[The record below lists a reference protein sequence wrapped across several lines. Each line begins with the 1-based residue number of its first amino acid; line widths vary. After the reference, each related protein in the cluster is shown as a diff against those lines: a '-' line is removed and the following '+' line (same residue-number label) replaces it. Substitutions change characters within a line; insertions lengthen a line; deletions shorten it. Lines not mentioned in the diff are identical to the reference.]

1 MKKSHYILIIT
12 FLSSSIAFAQ
22 VKINT
27 NGNYS
32 NSSYLIDNALIGNGV
47 ITSNHSFTGDPSQIG
62 FFSDSLGVIGMDSG
76 FVLSTGGVD
85 SIGVLGA
92 DTSFGMVQDY
102 FLSSDLLGGSDPDL
116 LTIANSVPAIIG
128 QTFIVSSTQDVAIL
142 EFDFVPSS
150 DTVKFNYVFAS
161 EEYLVFIN
169 SPYNDV
175 FAFLISGPGITG
187 PYASP
192 VGFPNGAINIAE
204 IPNSNPSLPIT
215 VSTINDTLNSQYY
228 NYDTLGQVCAFN
240 GFTNVF
246 TAKAAVIACATYHIK
261 LAIADGSDGVYDSG
275 VFFEAGSFNAIEPGA
290 PNANITTTDVL
301 CNGDSSGTATICI
314 QGGTAPYTINWN
326 GANPNALYVGTY
338 TVTVTDALGNIGV
351 QSFIINEPTAVSSNI
366 TQPISDL
373 EANAMGGTPNYTYQ
387 WLFASIVVGTNATYT
402 PTQNGDYYVIV
413 IDANGCVDTSL
424 IFTVTNV
431 TSGINEQLNS
441 SLVVYP
447 NPFSKNTTV
456 RLLNENDK
464 LLELSL
470 FDPTGRKVKDLSYYT
485 KDNTITIERES
496 LAKGM
501 YMLVV
506 RTKNHTSKS
515 KLVIN

>member
-12 FLSSSIAFAQ
+12 FLFSSIAFAQ
-22 VKINT
+22 VQINT

-32 NSSYLIDNALIGNGV
+32 NPSYLIDNALIGNGV

-62 FFSDSLGVIGMDSG
+62 FFSDSLGIIGMDSG

-102 FLSSDLLGGSDPDL
+102 FLSSDLLGGSDADL

-192 VGFPNGAINIAE
+192 VRFPNGAINIAE
-204 IPNSNPSLPIT
+204 IPNSIPSLPIT

-290 PNANITTTDVL
+290 PNVNITTTDVL

-351 QSFIINEPTAVSSNI
+351 QNFMINEPTAVSSNI

-387 WLFASIVVGTNATYT
+387 WLFANILVGTNATYT
-402 PTQNGDYYVIV
+402 PTQNGNYYVIV
-413 IDANGCVDTSL
+413 TDANGCVDTSL

-431 TSGINEQLNS
+431 ISGINEQLS
-441 SLVVYP
+441 SNLMVYP
-447 NPFSKNTTV
+447 NPFSQNTTI
-456 RLLNENDK
+456 RLLNKKDE
-464 LLELSL
+464 LLDLSL
-470 FDPTGRKVKDLSYYT
+470 FDSTGKKVKGLNYYT
-485 KDNTITIERES
+485 KDNTITIERGN
-496 LAKGM
+496 LTKGI
-501 YMLVV
+501 YLLVV
-506 RTKNHTSKS
+506 KTRNYTSKS
-515 KLVIN
+515 KLVID

>member
-92 DTSFGMVQDY
+92 DTSFGMAQDY
-102 FLSSDLLGGSDPDL
+102 FLSSDLFGGSDPDL

-228 NYDTLGQVCAFN
+228 NYDTLGHGGKYPLN
-240 GFTNVF
+240 KDKTIEI
-246 TAKAAVIACATYHIK
+246 TRIEKEERDAKAAI
-261 LAIADGSDGVYDSG
+261 
-275 VFFEAGSFNAIEPGA
+275 
-290 PNANITTTDVL
+290 
-301 CNGDSSGTATICI
+301 
-314 QGGTAPYTINWN
+314 
-326 GANPNALYVGTY
+326 
-338 TVTVTDALGNIGV
+338 
-351 QSFIINEPTAVSSNI
+351 
-366 TQPISDL
+366 
-373 EANAMGGTPNYTYQ
+373 
-387 WLFASIVVGTNATYT
+387 
-402 PTQNGDYYVIV
+402 
-413 IDANGCVDTSL
+413 
-424 IFTVTNV
+424 
-431 TSGINEQLNS
+431 
-441 SLVVYP
+441 YP
-447 NPFSKNTTV
+447 N
-456 RLLNENDK
+456 
-464 LLELSL
+464 
-470 FDPTGRKVKDLSYYT
+470 
-485 KDNTITIERES
+485 
-496 LAKGM
+496 
-501 YMLVV
+501 
-506 RTKNHTSKS
+506 
-515 KLVIN
+515 